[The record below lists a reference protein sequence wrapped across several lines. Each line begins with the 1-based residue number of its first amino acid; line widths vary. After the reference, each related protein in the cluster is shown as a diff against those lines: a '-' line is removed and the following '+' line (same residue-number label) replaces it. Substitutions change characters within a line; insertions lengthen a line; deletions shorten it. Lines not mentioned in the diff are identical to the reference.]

1 MIKKS
6 LILEHSTRIKTL
18 LDLNQKIHFKRIK
31 SVYNNHK
38 ICTSKRQLDN
48 LYMENYLIGLIR
60 SNEAFYKNIIES
72 ILSNRT
78 HYSYYINQVHQIKSS
93 ITKEFCDSIGVSL
106 EKFKKIEDRIFRRNL
121 LKAPQFEIKVYCK
134 ATYTSPK
141 GRNHY
146 WTDKTFSFE
155 ELNALFEQ
163 AVGYKLISTPLAGNT
178 VNEFG
183 FSSDILKKPKDYS
196 WILKACKTIFS
207 IILTIVSVAIALLL
221 LVIGFFVGFFS
232 RDFTNPLIIGA
243 KRTINRKW

>member
-1 MIKKS
+1 MLKNS

-18 LDLNQKIHFKRIK
+18 LDLNQKIHFKQIQ
-31 SVYNNHK
+31 SIYNNHK
-38 ICTSKRQLDN
+38 ICTSKRQLDD
-48 LYMENYLIGLIR
+48 LSMENYLIELIR
-60 SNEAFYKNIIES
+60 SNESFYKNIIES

-78 HYSYYINQVHQIKSS
+78 HYNYYINQAHQIKSS
-93 ITKEFCDSIGVSL
+93 ITKELCESLGVSL
-106 EKFKKIEDRIFRRNL
+106 GKFKKCEDRIFRRHL
-121 LKAPQFEIKVYCK
+121 LKTPQVEIKVCCK

-146 WTDKTFSFE
+146 WKDKTFSFE
-155 ELNALFEQ
+155 ELKELFEQ
-163 AVGYKLISTPLAGNT
+163 AVGYKLISTPLAGNIA
-178 VNEFG
+178 NEFDL
-183 FSSDILKKPKDYS
+183 SSDILKKPKDHL
-196 WILKACKTIFS
+196 WIVKACKTIFS